1 MISNCE
7 RAGCAG
13 LVRFYESEEL
23 QFNSPIPPIFWWS
36 CRNCSYLAPQNSI
49 DFPVV
54 QSQIGQQALLL
65 FGAILTM
72 PNLTIVFPEVNVTVN
87 SDINYYQYVGG
98 TYGIFYQVWMGLW
111 SLFNTICAAVFIY
124 AQLKKR
130 RAEFPLLA
138 VVALS
143 LECFA
148 NAMRFTICVVDPL
161 VVWGVYWPISV
172 LQIWSSFFFS
182 WSLIATFLIAFFWF
196 KLSFHFGRK
205 LDTRSPAVIIPV
217 IFVSILILAVEYIP
231 LCILIFSPIYVGNTL
246 LGRVIAQSLCYWII
260 SAFFIVSGIRVLILM
275 RRGTRLHGK
284 DRRQKSMASF
294 IIADA
299 CLLTAFGCFIY
310 AFTDPTAQ
318 RTNMWYGLATVQSA
332 FLLTISTIQIWVF
345 ATSPSGRVGHVS
357 TTADSQAGGASTT
370 MDRDS
375 DGYIKADAGCCGIRL
390 GRRRKSST
398 GNTSAN
404 DTLASNAVTGKS
416 LDVSMPEEDVVTGVV
431 EL

>member
-111 SLFNTICAAVFIY
+111 SLFNTVCAAVFIY

-138 VVALS
+138 VVALT

-161 VVWGVYWPISV
+161 VVWGIYWPISV

-205 LDTRSPAVIIPV
+205 LDTTSPAVIVPV
-217 IFVSILILAVEYIP
+217 LFVSILILAVEYVP

-260 SAFFIVSGIRVLILM
+260 SAFFYRFRNSR
-275 RRGTRLHGK
+275 
-284 DRRQKSMASF
+284 
-294 IIADA
+294 
-299 CLLTAFGCFIY
+299 
-310 AFTDPTAQ
+310 
-318 RTNMWYGLATVQSA
+318 
-332 FLLTISTIQIWVF
+332 
-345 ATSPSGRVGHVS
+345 
-357 TTADSQAGGASTT
+357 ADSDASRHAPARQGSAAEEHGQLHHCRRVSADGVWLLHLRFHRSDCAAHQHVVRPRDGA
-370 MDRDS
+370 
-375 DGYIKADAGCCGIRL
+375 
-390 GRRRKSST
+390 
-398 GNTSAN
+398 
-404 DTLASNAVTGKS
+404 V
-416 LDVSMPEEDVVTGVV
+416 GVPAHD
-431 EL
+431 